1 MTDTSAS
8 ALLKLAARL
17 AADDDPDGIIAA
29 DPDAVDKFLAS
40 TDTLFSD
47 IDRTLRALA
56 AERAQP
62 PADVVERVA
71 RIIDRTHSV
80 IVFSDGSRAPVPPQ
94 PWAMEQ
100 ATAALS
106 ALRPGDEVPAG
117 VVVPREMTEE
127 MIEAAFAVRARLE
140 PIGCHPVDEYRAV
153 LSALNGGEQ
162 PATKPHPAKTGGLVC
177 PRCSQDAL
185 VVDDPR
191 SNCMYCE
198 NCGAGVEVRD
208 GGGDA

>member
-56 AERAQP
+56 AERTAAAP
-62 PADVVERVA
+62 DVVERVA
-71 RIIDRTHSV
+71 RALLDVYYHRFTAQNPDTEVRLDAWWSTCRQDLV
-80 IVFSDGSRAPVPPQ
+80 DDA
-94 PWAMEQ
+94 A
-100 ATAALS
+100 AALA

-127 MIEAAFAVRARLE
+127 MIEAASHA
-140 PIGCHPVDEYRAV
+140 G
-153 LSALNGGEQ
+153 LSARDLIRDKHPHRRGFADAEWLPASWRAALSAIKGGE
-162 PATKPHPAKTGGLVC
+162 
-177 PRCSQDAL
+177 D
-185 VVDDPR
+185 
-191 SNCMYCE
+191 E
-198 NCGAGVEVRD
+198 
-208 GGGDA
+208 